1 MPFPALFRAGRL
13 KLTVVHS
20 AAARGATTML
30 ITQVAVSLQS
40 LFAHEATLPLAG
52 GTFAGLAFA
61 LFRSPVR
68 PFGIRESES
77 LMNFS
82 SLGSLRCI
90 CGPSRPA
97 GVKPDRREVCRS
109 CGCEVVAV
117 NETLLNRTVSREEV
131 RKITRDLRNAAIRAS
146 RLELPPSVTS
156 IVALQQHLL
165 GATKLNARRTLN
177 RQPSVV
183 VESPHTR

>member
-1 MPFPALFRAGRL
+1 MFP
-13 KLTVVHS
+13 V
-20 AAARGATTML
+20 
-30 ITQVAVSLQS
+30 
-40 LFAHEATLPLAG
+40 AG
-52 GTFAGLAFA
+52 GAFAGLAFA
-61 LFRSPVR
+61 LFRSPLR

-90 CGPSRPA
+90 CGTSHPESI
-97 GVKPDRREVCRS
+97 KSDRREVCRS

-117 NETLLNRTVSREEV
+117 DEALLNRHVSKEEA
-131 RKITRDLRNAAIRAS
+131 RKMTGELRDAAIRAG

-156 IVALQQHLL
+156 LATLQQYLL
-165 GATKLNARRTLN
+165 SDANQATRKMPN

-183 VESPHTR
+183 VESPHIR

>member
-1 MPFPALFRAGRL
+1 
-13 KLTVVHS
+13 
-20 AAARGATTML
+20 ML
-30 ITQVAVSLQS
+30 VIQAAVSLQN
-40 LFAHEATLPLAG
+40 LFAHQATLPVVG

-90 CGPSRPA
+90 CGTSHPA
-97 GVKPDRREVCRS
+97 GRKADRREVCRS

-117 NETLLNRTVSREEV
+117 DEALLDRHVSRREA
-131 RKITRDLRNAAIRAS
+131 RKITGELRDAAIRAS

-156 IVALQQHLL
+156 VAALQEYLL
-165 GATKLNARRTLN
+165 SDARQGARKVPRN
-177 RQPSVV
+177 QPAVV
-183 VESPHTR
+183 VESPQVR

>member
-1 MPFPALFRAGRL
+1 
-13 KLTVVHS
+13 
-20 AAARGATTML
+20 ML
-30 ITQVAVSLQS
+30 MTQVALSLQS
-40 LFAHEATLPLAG
+40 LFAHVATLPLVG
-52 GTFAGLAFA
+52 GAFAGLTFA
-61 LFRSPVR
+61 IFRSPVR

-117 NETLLNRTVSREEV
+117 DETLLSRPISREEA
-131 RKITRDLRNAAIRAS
+131 RKITRDLRNAAIRAT

-156 IVALQQHLL
+156 IRALQQYLL
-165 GATKLNARRTLN
+165 GATKLRARKTPSH
-177 RQPSVV
+177 QPTVV
-183 VESPHTR
+183 VESSQTP